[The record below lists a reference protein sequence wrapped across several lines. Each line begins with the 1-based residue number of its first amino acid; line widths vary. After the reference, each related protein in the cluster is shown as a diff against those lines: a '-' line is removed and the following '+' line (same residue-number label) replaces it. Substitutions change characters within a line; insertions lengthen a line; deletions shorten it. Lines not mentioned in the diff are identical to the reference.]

1 MKTGR
6 PKSPSKKSQSGTGV
20 KHRESKIIEHMGRIS
35 ERISAPMRY
44 DRFVHSL
51 VCDRSKA
58 VRRRTAASRSRG
70 KRCFACLRSL
80 PRPLWKRKACRR
92 RAVLRPSGKVLRF
105 GALCTGAG
113 ARTPFSSARPSPSL
127 RASAAASPSPA
138 TISTFVSTIKET
150 AYSVKRLLFFLPKNL
165 NKQSDARRGRG
176 ARFFP
181 CFRAGEKAES

>member
-1 MKTGR
+1 MC
-6 PKSPSKKSQSGTGV
+6 
-20 KHRESKIIEHMGRIS
+20 
-35 ERISAPMRY
+35 Y

-51 VCDRSKA
+51 VCDRSKV

-113 ARTPFSSARPSPSL
+113 ARTPPSSARPSPSL

-150 AYSVKRLLFFLPKNL
+150 AYSVKRLLFFFQKILISKAP
-165 NKQSDARRGRG
+165 RG
-176 ARFFP
+176 AV
-181 CFRAGEKAES
+181 AGRDFSLAFGQGKRPKVKLCLYLLSIL